1 MDMPPYLPNFSNEI
15 QPPFGIQESEEDSPR
30 TCIWAEPQ
38 PFLDVSRNQKKQQ
51 KAAGRSCLVCWVFSG
66 WFGASLETSLVLS
79 SGVVQGSRT
88 VHLLTFGQLL
98 GIWRQRALCRRRWLA
113 LSRWQLA
120 LCLCVCTHPSSTGH
134 GWLHMFIQKS
144 ASLPACLVDLAC
156 S

>member
-38 PFLDVSRNQKKQQ
+38 PFLDVSRNK
-51 KAAGRSCLVCWVFSG
+51 KAAEGSGKELPGLLVFSG

-88 VHLLTFGQLL
+88 VHLLTFGQLKK
-98 GIWRQRALCRRRWLA
+98 RRL
-113 LSRWQLA
+113 
-120 LCLCVCTHPSSTGH
+120 
-134 GWLHMFIQKS
+134 
-144 ASLPACLVDLAC
+144 
-156 S
+156 